1 MASIRSPKFR
11 FALVASEFNREYTD
25 ALLASAQA
33 ALEGHDLNVV
43 RVPGAFEIPLQV
55 QRLARTK
62 RYAAVIALGVVW
74 QGKTLH
80 AQEILRAVTDALM
93 RISLETD
100 VPVIHEVLAVSTEA
114 EARAR
119 CMGTKLNRGREAAEA
134 ALAAGAADRERE
146 DADMGLRRDGREAAI
161 QFLYQFD
168 THKPANV
175 EEALAAFWKQN
186 EEPKNVRDFANDL
199 LRGALEKLP
208 EVDAKIRTLADNW
221 DFERLAVVD
230 RNILRLAVY
239 EMLFRPEIPPVVS
252 INEAIEIA
260 KKFSTAESGKF
271 VNGLLDRV
279 KKELLRPARQAA
291 G

>member
-1 MASIRSPKFR
+1 
-11 FALVASEFNREYTD
+11 
-25 ALLASAQA
+25 
-33 ALEGHDLNVV
+33 
-43 RVPGAFEIPLQV
+43 
-55 QRLARTK
+55 
-62 RYAAVIALGVVW
+62 
-74 QGKTLH
+74 
-80 AQEILRAVTDALM
+80 
-93 RISLETD
+93 
-100 VPVIHEVLAVSTEA
+100 
-114 EARAR
+114 
-119 CMGTKLNRGREAAEA
+119 
-134 ALAAGAADRERE
+134 
-146 DADMGLRRDGREAAI
+146 MGLRRDGREAAI

-168 THKPANV
+168 AHKPANV
-175 EEALAAFWKQN
+175 EEALVAFWKQN
-186 EEPKNVRDFANDL
+186 DEPQNVRDFANNL

-279 KKELLRPARQAA
+279 KKELLRPARQPA

>member
-1 MASIRSPKFR
+1 MHWSLVRAPKG
-11 FALVASEFNREYTD
+11 N
-25 ALLASAQA
+25 
-33 ALEGHDLNVV
+33 
-43 RVPGAFEIPLQV
+43 
-55 QRLARTK
+55 
-62 RYAAVIALGVVW
+62 
-74 QGKTLH
+74 
-80 AQEILRAVTDALM
+80 
-93 RISLETD
+93 
-100 VPVIHEVLAVSTEA
+100 
-114 EARAR
+114 
-119 CMGTKLNRGREAAEA
+119 
-134 ALAAGAADRERE
+134 
-146 DADMGLRRDGREAAI
+146 ADMGLRRDGRVAAI

-168 THKPANV
+168 AHKPANV
-175 EEALAAFWKQN
+175 DEALAAFWKQN
-186 EEPKNVRDFANDL
+186 EEPQNVRDFANDL

-208 EVDAKIRTLADNW
+208 EIDAKIRTLADNW

-239 EMLFRPEIPPVVS
+239 EMLFRPEIPPIVS

>member
-1 MASIRSPKFR
+1 
-11 FALVASEFNREYTD
+11 
-25 ALLASAQA
+25 
-33 ALEGHDLNVV
+33 
-43 RVPGAFEIPLQV
+43 
-55 QRLARTK
+55 
-62 RYAAVIALGVVW
+62 
-74 QGKTLH
+74 
-80 AQEILRAVTDALM
+80 
-93 RISLETD
+93 
-100 VPVIHEVLAVSTEA
+100 
-114 EARAR
+114 
-119 CMGTKLNRGREAAEA
+119 
-134 ALAAGAADRERE
+134 
-146 DADMGLRRDGREAAI
+146 MGLRRDAREAAI

-168 THKPANV
+168 AQRPSNV
-175 EEALAAFWKQN
+175 DEALAAFWKQN
-186 EEPKNVRDFANDL
+186 DEPQNVRAFASDL
-199 LRGALEKLP
+199 LRGALDKRP

-279 KKELLRPARQAA
+279 KKDLLRPARQAA

>member
-1 MASIRSPKFR
+1 
-11 FALVASEFNREYTD
+11 
-25 ALLASAQA
+25 
-33 ALEGHDLNVV
+33 
-43 RVPGAFEIPLQV
+43 
-55 QRLARTK
+55 
-62 RYAAVIALGVVW
+62 
-74 QGKTLH
+74 
-80 AQEILRAVTDALM
+80 
-93 RISLETD
+93 
-100 VPVIHEVLAVSTEA
+100 
-114 EARAR
+114 
-119 CMGTKLNRGREAAEA
+119 
-134 ALAAGAADRERE
+134 
-146 DADMGLRRDGREAAI
+146 MGLRRDGREAAI
-161 QFLYQFD
+161 QFLYQVD
-168 THKPANV
+168 AYKPVNV
-175 EEALAAFWKQN
+175 DEALDAFWKQT

-199 LRGALEKLP
+199 LRGVLEKLP

-279 KKELLRPARQAA
+279 KQDLLRPARQAA